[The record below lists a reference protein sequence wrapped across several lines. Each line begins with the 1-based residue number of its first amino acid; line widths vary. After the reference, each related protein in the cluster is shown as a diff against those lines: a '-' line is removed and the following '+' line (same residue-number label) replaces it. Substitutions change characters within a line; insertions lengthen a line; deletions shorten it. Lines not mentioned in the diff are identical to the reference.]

1 MSESELKRQLEYFNH
16 IPTFVLV
23 TDLKGVVTFCNEV
36 PLRPLGLTKKHVLGR
51 LKYECEWWAHDKTL
65 QASIKDMI
73 ERAAQGESF
82 VVEADPLIGP
92 RTVPVKYTC
101 APLFDD
107 KGNVTE
113 IIHTGTPIIKQR
125 AAMQSA
131 KEKAEELIAA
141 NQQLK
146 AKEQALQASHKE
158 LARKNEDLEA
168 FNKLMVGREL
178 VMIELKKE
186 INSLLKELGRSAKYE
201 I

>member
-1 MSESELKRQLEYFNH
+1 
-16 IPTFVLV
+16 
-23 TDLKGVVTFCNEV
+23 
-36 PLRPLGLTKKHVLGR
+36 
-51 LKYECEWWAHDKTL
+51 
-65 QASIKDMI
+65 
-73 ERAAQGESF
+73 
-82 VVEADPLIGP
+82 
-92 RTVPVKYTC
+92 
-101 APLFDD
+101 
-107 KGNVTE
+107 
-113 IIHTGTPIIKQR
+113 
-125 AAMQSA
+125 MQSA

-178 VMIELKKE
+178 VMIDLKKE

>member
-1 MSESELKRQLEYFNH
+1 MKESKLKRQLEYFNH
-16 IPTFVLV
+16 IPTFVAV
-23 TDLKGVVTFCNEV
+23 TDLRGVITFCNDV
-36 PLRPLGLTKKHVLGR
+36 NLRPLGLTVKHVVGR
-51 LKYECEWWAHDKTL
+51 LKYECEWWAYDKTL

-73 ERAAQGESF
+73 ERAAKGESF
-82 VVEADPLIGP
+82 VVENDPLIGL
-92 RTVPVKYTC
+92 RTVATKYTC
-101 APLFDD
+101 APFFDD
-107 KGNVTE
+107 KGNVAE

-141 NQQLK
+141 NQQLR
-146 AKEQALQASHKE
+146 AKEQALHASHKE

-178 VMIELKKE
+178 VMIDLKKE
-186 INSLLKELGRSAKYE
+186 VNSLLKELGRAAKYE